1 MPRRA
6 AAAIARR
13 HGEGEVVAE
22 IQAYV
27 VNVRA

>member
-6 AAAIARR
+6 AAAIARWR
-13 HGEGEVVAE
+13 GEGEVVAE